1 MPFTEYIPGVNDEY
15 AKPGFVPYHWIKN
28 ITAPWTPFRKKLCDC
43 RVALIGGGGIS
54 LRSQERYK
62 PMSLNDI
69 SYREISGDT
78 KPEDLVVSSA
88 YMRHEDTD
96 KDINNLFPIELLRN
110 MARDGYIGDVSSVNF
125 ICGVGRILEPEL
137 TTFMTEVIPEVV
149 GKLKMAKVDI
159 VLGCG
164 G

>member
-1 MPFTEYIPGVNDEY
+1 M
-15 AKPGFVPYHWIKN
+15 
-28 ITAPWTPFRKKLCDC
+28 
-43 RVALIGGGGIS
+43 S

-69 SYREISGDT
+69 SYREIPGDT

-96 KDINNLFPIELLRN
+96 KDINNLFPIRLVRN
-110 MARDGYIGDVSSVNF
+110 MARDGYIGDVSPVNF

-137 TTFMTEVIPEVV
+137 TTFMTGVIPEVV
-149 GKLKMAKVDI
+149 DKLKRAKVDI

>member
-1 MPFTEYIPGVNDEY
+1 MPFTEYIKGVNDEY
-15 AKPGFVPYHWIKN
+15 SKPGFVPYHWIKN
-28 ITAPWTPFRKKLCDC
+28 ITAPWTPFNKKLCDC
-43 RVALIGGGGIS
+43 RVAMLGGGGIS
-54 LRSQERYK
+54 LKCQERYK

-69 SYREISGDT
+69 SYREIPGDT
-78 KPEDLVVSSA
+78 EPGDLVVSSA

-96 KDINNLFPIELLRN
+96 KDINNLFPIELIRN
-110 MARDGYIGDVSSVNF
+110 MARDGYIKDVSPINF

-137 TTFMTEVIPEVV
+137 TTFMTGVIPEIV
-149 GKLKMAKVDI
+149 GKLKEAKVDI